1 MENKL
6 FIISGNSGAGKS
18 SVMNSSCLKDNKI
31 VTSTTR
37 PKRDGEIEGEDY
49 YFVSEEEFEHLI
61 SSDKMIAVA
70 KYAGNYY
77 GIHED
82 ELFSRLEEGDAYCI
96 VDFLGKVELERVYS
110 LTTSIFIY
118 SDINLVP
125 VRLANRGDAKTNIGE
140 RILKYYEEIE
150 NSVDYDYV
158 IKNNEEALVFTTDI
172 LNTIVLSEK
181 FYGEEGESYNE

>member
-37 PKRDGEIEGEDY
+37 PKRDGEVEGEDY
-49 YFVSEEEFEHLI
+49 YFLSEEEFEHLV
-61 SSDKMIAVA
+61 SSDKIIAVT

-82 ELFSRLEEGDAYCI
+82 ELFSRLEEGDAYVILDYHGALDMMYQWDEKC
-96 VDFLGKVELERVYS
+96 Y
-110 LTTSIFIY
+110 IFIY
-118 SDINLVP
+118 SDFHGVIM
-125 VRLANRGDAKTNIGE
+125 RLKDRGDSKADIKKRLSNI
-140 RILKYYEEIE
+140 EEE
-150 NSVDYDYV
+150 LEYRHGYDYI
-158 IKNNEEALVFTTDI
+158 IKNIQGRKEYTVDI
-172 LNTIVLSEK
+172 INSIIKSESNY
-181 FYGEEGESYNE
+181 F